1 MKSAPQQIG
10 FQRCNRRVRANKHSR
25 LIALMLGLVFV
36 TQVQADV
43 RQQAKRMH
51 DRLAGIPPSAAVL
64 DDMSA
69 ALSRGEVRAA
79 AYIAMD
85 DPAFYNVTLKN
96 WITPWTNEE
105 GDVFA
110 PLNDYTATVI
120 GIVRDDVDFREIL
133 FADLIYTATA
143 DNGIP
148 ISGIPNY
155 SNSNNDHYLAL
166 DAQSVDLKRVLHAT
180 KQSSLIGLP
189 SEATAGVMTTRAA
202 AKAYFKDGTNRAM
215 LRFTLIN
222 HLCTDLEGLKD
233 TSRAPDRI
241 RQDVSRSPG
250 GDSRIFNNSCV
261 GCHAGMD
268 PLAQAFAY
276 YNYQYDVNADPEGE
290 RGSIQY
296 HAAGQVD
303 AQTGSRVQGKYRIN
317 SNNFPY
323 GFVTDNDD
331 WANYWREGLNKN
343 LGWDTNLPAQGSGAK
358 SMGQELAS
366 SQQFAEC
373 QVKKVFENVCLRS
386 PQDATDRA
394 ELAAITQEF
403 QQSGYQLKQVFADTA
418 AYCKGE

>member
-1 MKSAPQQIG
+1 
-10 FQRCNRRVRANKHSR
+10 
-25 LIALMLGLVFV
+25 MLGLVFV